1 MLWTSG
7 SWSASYSESMLIS
20 DKTTI
25 SSFYTYGSPSYLYFA
40 SFSVSDGSVISSR
53 YKSTISLSYV
63 WGATISGDYL
73 VTIACTSDF
82 LGTCYLVLLNKVSSQ
97 SSMRLFNGKDLF
109 GCTIESSSGR

>member
-1 MLWTSG
+1 MLWPSG
-7 SWSASYSESMLIS
+7 SWSASYSESMLSS

-40 SFSVSDGSVISSR
+40 SFSASDGSVISSR

-73 VTIACTSDF
+73 VTTAWSVNF
-82 LGTCYLVLLNKVSSQ
+82 WYLVILNKVSTQ
-97 SSMRLFNGKDLF
+97 SSIRLFNGKDLF
-109 GCTIESSSGR
+109 GWTIESSSGR